1 VKVIRRSGLALAGFL
16 AGIVAGSLVW
26 TGVRHNLRGQL
37 FSRSAL
43 ERFVALTYLAAH
55 PTLETA
61 RLLGDYVRW
70 EKTALLRKQGA
81 RLLRTVEG
89 RLGAHG

>member
-1 VKVIRRSGLALAGFL
+1 VRIIRRSGLTLAGFV

-26 TGVRHNLRGQL
+26 TGVRHNYRGQL

-70 EKTALLRKQGA
+70 EKRTLLRKQGA

>member
-1 VKVIRRSGLALAGFL
+1 VKIFRRSGFTLAGFV
-16 AGIVAGSLVW
+16 AGIVAGSLIW
-26 TGVRHNLRGQL
+26 TGVRHGYRGRL
-37 FSRSAL
+37 FSRNPL
-43 ERFVALTYLAAH
+43 ERFVALTYLAAY

-61 RLLGDYVRW
+61 RVLGDYVRW

>member
-1 VKVIRRSGLALAGFL
+1 VKVVRRSGLALAGFL

-70 EKTALLRKQGA
+70 EKRALLRKQGA

>member
-1 VKVIRRSGLALAGFL
+1 VRIIRRSGFTLAGFL

-26 TGVRHNLRGQL
+26 TSVRHDYRGRL
-37 FSRSAL
+37 FSRRPL

-55 PTLETA
+55 PTLDTA

-70 EKTALLRKQGA
+70 EKWALLRKQGA

>member
-1 VKVIRRSGLALAGFL
+1 LALAGFL

-61 RLLGDYVRW
+61 RLLGDYIRW
-70 EKTALLRKQGA
+70 EKMALLRKQGA

-89 RLGAHG
+89 RLGAPG

>member
-1 VKVIRRSGLALAGFL
+1 MRFIRRSGFTVAGFL

-26 TGVRHNLRGQL
+26 TSVRHNYRGQL
-37 FSRSAL
+37 FSRNPL
-43 ERFVALTYLAAH
+43 ERFVALTYLAAY

-70 EKTALLRKQGA
+70 EKRVLLRKQGA